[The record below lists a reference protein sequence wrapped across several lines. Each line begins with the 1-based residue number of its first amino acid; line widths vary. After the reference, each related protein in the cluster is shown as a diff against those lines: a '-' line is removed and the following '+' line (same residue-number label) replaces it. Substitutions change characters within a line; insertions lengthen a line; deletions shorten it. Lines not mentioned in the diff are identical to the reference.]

1 MKKITDYIEFIV
13 LAILSVT
20 LLFMVVA
27 LLKMYE
33 TDKAKET
40 IVGAIFIKNVDDG
53 GWNEF
58 HYKGL
63 SYACNLY
70 GLRLEIEENI
80 DETTEAAEP
89 AIERLVD
96 KGCSIIFLTSNRFD
110 KKLNSVIESHPDVEF
125 YTTSPDSE
133 PDNMFTYYGRHYQ
146 TRYLAGMLAGRMTK
160 TNVLG
165 FIAGY
170 ESNMTT
176 RSINAYAL
184 GAKSVN
190 PDAVVKVMY
199 LGSWSDAA
207 KEKECAEKLIKE
219 YGADVITY
227 HASLHSAVDVAEEL
241 GVYSIGYNNDGT
253 DYSEKYLGSTN
264 FNWSNL
270 YKTIL
275 DDFLTGDMS
284 PGKYYW
290 HGVVF
295 GTVEFTMVSPLIS
308 DDIRKEIDDRT
319 EKLINVQDVFF
330 GDIYTNE
337 GEKKC
342 SKGQRI
348 SDNALLR
355 KMNWFVEGVEFY
367 E

>member
-1 MKKITDYIEFIV
+1 MKKIRDYIGFIV
-13 LAILSVT
+13 LGILSVS
-20 LLFMVVA
+20 LVGIVVA
-27 LLKMYE
+27 LLKMYQTE
-33 TDKAKET
+33 EVRET
-40 IVGAIFIKNVDDG
+40 IVGALFIKNVDDG

-63 SYACNLY
+63 KSACDLY
-70 GLRLEIEENI
+70 GIGLETEENI
-80 DETTEAAEP
+80 DETVEAAEP
-89 AIERLVD
+89 AIERLMK
-96 KGCSIIFLTSNRFD
+96 KGCSIVFLTSNGYD
-110 KKLNSVIESHPDVEF
+110 KKLYSVIERYPDVEF

-165 FIAGY
+165 FVAGC
-170 ESNMTT
+170 ESTT

-184 GAKSVN
+184 GARSVN

-199 LGSWSDAA
+199 MGSWSDTE
-207 KEKECAEKLIKE
+207 KEKELATKLIKE
-219 YGADVITY
+219 HGADVITY
-227 HASLHSAVDVAEEL
+227 HASLPSAVDAAEEL
-241 GVYSIGYNNDGT
+241 GVYSIGYNNAQTG
-253 DYSEKYLGSTN
+253 YSDKYLGSTD
-264 FNWSNL
+264 FNWENL
-270 YKTIL
+270 YKSII
-275 DDFLTGDMS
+275 DDFLTGDMY

-295 GTVEFTMVSPLIS
+295 GTVQFDMVSPLITDS
-308 DDIRKEIDDRT
+308 MKKEINDRM
-319 EKLINVQDVFF
+319 EKLINVQDVFY
-330 GDIYTNE
+330 GDLYTVE

-355 KMNWFVEGVEFY
+355 RMNWFVQGVEVY